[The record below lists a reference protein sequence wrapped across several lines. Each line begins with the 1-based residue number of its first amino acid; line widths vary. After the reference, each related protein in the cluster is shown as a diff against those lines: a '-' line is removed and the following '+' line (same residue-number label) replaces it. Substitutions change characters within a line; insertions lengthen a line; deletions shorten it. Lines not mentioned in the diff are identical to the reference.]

1 MYSIENDVHQILK
14 QLKQRTQTIKLTEDV
29 PQDLIYMTFLNQCAD
44 TEITPDIVM
53 LGFEHSCKENKYLAQ
68 HYPEITK
75 QVWMIAETG
84 QGDTWFLDRTSL
96 EVLFYDHDQ
105 GEYEAPEQFE
115 SMKINFAQF
124 LQFAW
129 LLRDHERLLDQY
141 DQRKQVL
148 SEQEYA
154 DLIQNIQ
161 CIHPDLL
168 DNFPFQL

>member
-68 HYPEITK
+68 HYPEIAK
-75 QVWMIAETG
+75 HAWMITETG

-96 EVLFYDHDQ
+96 SVLFYDHDL

-115 SMKINFAQF
+115 SMQINFAQF

-129 LLRDHERLLDQY
+129 LLRALEHRIDETECTA
-141 DQRKQVL
+141 
-148 SEQEYA
+148 SEFACFENSVNQ
-154 DLIQNIQ
+154 
-161 CIHPDLL
+161 IHPLL
-168 DNFPFQL
+168 FENYPFHYL